1 MEFAARRR
9 VRVNG
14 TLIQAGQRRLVIKV
28 EQAYGNCPQYI
39 QQRVLIPEHLDPA
52 GGGDVR
58 YGRALAS
65 EDIELI
71 RGADTFFLGTTHP
84 ERGSDAS
91 HRGGQPGFVR
101 VDGDQLWWP
110 DYAGNNMFN
119 SFGNLA
125 IDPEAA
131 LLFLDFISGR
141 TLQLTGAA
149 AIEWGE
155 PGGPGDDGHT
165 GRRVRFTLQRLVA
178 GQLLAARQTAF
189 LSDGRPPDQG
199 GHSGSGSRNPLAER
213 VPAGRS
219 PARKCG
225 PSADQEARTPAAAA
239 RTAGPCIN
247 SAGPWA
253 SAGSSPNWAAE
264 PGADSAWAA
273 SSHDRLT
280 IVPSASSLRG
290 PPAQPR
296 AVPGSRWRCVT
307 ASGEAA
313 AASMATRP
321 PAPWPTRTDGTATTS
336 CRSRIRSTA
345 KSLTR

>member
-1 MEFAARRR
+1 MAETQRLADVGFHAGELAVQHRAGVEAQAARLVRMLEPVELDGGIASFLADRTFAALTGRDDAGRLWVTPLTGSPGFLTVTPRTTLEVSVALPVGDPLHGLPAGQQIGLVVMEFAARRR

-14 TLIQAGQRRLVIKV
+14 TLIQAGQLIQGGQRRLVIKV

-52 GGGDVR
+52 GAGDVR
-58 YGRALAS
+58 YGRALAA

-110 DYAGNNMFN
+110 DYDGNNMFN

-125 IDPEAA
+125 IDPETA
-131 LLFLDFISGR
+131 LLFLDFTSGR

-155 PGGPGDDGHT
+155 PGRPGDDGHT

-178 GQLLAARQTAF
+178 GQLLAARQTA
-189 LSDGRPPDQG
+189 
-199 GHSGSGSRNPLAER
+199 HSSYPRNP
-213 VPAGRS
+213 G
-219 PARKCG
+219 
-225 PSADQEARTPAAAA
+225 
-239 RTAGPCIN
+239 
-247 SAGPWA
+247 
-253 SAGSSPNWAAE
+253 
-264 PGADSAWAA
+264 
-273 SSHDRLT
+273 LT
-280 IVPSASSLRG
+280 G
-290 PPAQPR
+290 
-296 AVPGSRWRCVT
+296 
-307 ASGEAA
+307 
-313 AASMATRP
+313 
-321 PAPWPTRTDGTATTS
+321 
-336 CRSRIRSTA
+336 
-345 KSLTR
+345 